1 MINNLFRGK
10 RCKDQEW
17 VYGYLVESHRSW
29 RGHKPHKSWIVDS
42 PITNGGWFALMGK
55 SAVIDDTVGAYTGL
69 KDENGTMVFTGDVIN
84 DKNGI
89 NYIVRYNKEKACFAA
104 YNGQI
109 EVALFK
115 VWDDHC
121 VVIGNIYD
129 ESDKAEDLQIEKK
142 GENLWRVSGT
152 AELEEIAEALE
163 IDLPETDEFDTL
175 GGLIYSQM
183 TNIPQDGSHPVV
195 DVWGLHIVVEEIQER
210 RVEWA
215 MVSKLPPEDTEEEEE

>member
-89 NYIVRYNKEKACFAA
+89 DYIVRYNKEKACFAA

-115 VWDDHC
+115 VCGW
-121 VVIGNIYD
+121 
-129 ESDKAEDLQIEKK
+129 KDLIQK
-142 GENLWRVSGT
+142 GFQECFRVLQDGGF
-152 AELEEIAEALE
+152 LIFKWN
-163 IDLPETDEFDTL
+163 ETDIKVSDIISLSPYE
-175 GGLIYSQM
+175 
-183 TNIPQDGSHPVV
+183 PVF
-195 DVWGLHIVVEEIQER
+195 GHISGKRANTHWFCFIKDDNHAKQR
-210 RVEWA
+210 
-215 MVSKLPPEDTEEEEE
+215 